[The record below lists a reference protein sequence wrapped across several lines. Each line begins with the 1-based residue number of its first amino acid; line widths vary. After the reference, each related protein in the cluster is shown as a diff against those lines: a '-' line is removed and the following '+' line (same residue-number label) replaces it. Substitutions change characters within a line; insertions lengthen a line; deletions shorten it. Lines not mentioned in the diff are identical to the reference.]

1 VPTQRTAELAEYQ
14 IYIVSPVVAS
24 ALLKID
30 VDLALLARKT
40 KQAPL
45 AGARRAV
52 LEKTRTFPVRD
63 AKLAPQA
70 LDLMDDEPRMS
81 KETLAGRGQRD
92 TTAIARQEV
101 YPSFCC
107 IPRMRA
113 MLPWRPATTA
123 ADAPRSH
130 LAADAA
136 AACPQILTTPSVFTF
151 YPMRRTAKTTHSCG
165 CGLNSAD

>member
-1 VPTQRTAELAEYQ
+1 MPTRRTAELAEYQ
-14 IYIVSPVVAS
+14 IYIVSPVAAS

-40 KQAPL
+40 KKAPL

-81 KETLAGRGQRD
+81 KETLAGRGD
-92 TTAIARQEV
+92 
-101 YPSFCC
+101 
-107 IPRMRA
+107 RA
-113 MLPWRPATTA
+113 SGGLSKLLLHSTNAG
-123 ADAPRSH
+123 
-130 LAADAA
+130 DAA
-136 AACPQILTTPSVFTF
+136 VEACNDSGGCTETSSRGRRRRGVPANPDEIAPSVFTF
-151 YPMRRTAKTTHSCG
+151 YPMRRTAKTLHSSD

>member
-1 VPTQRTAELAEYQ
+1 MA
-14 IYIVSPVVAS
+14 AS

-30 VDLALLARKT
+30 VDLALLARKP

-70 LDLMDDEPRMS
+70 LDLMDDQPRMS

-92 TTAIARQEV
+92 TTAIVRQEF

-113 MLPWRPATTA
+113 TLP
-123 ADAPRSH
+123 
-130 LAADAA
+130 
-136 AACPQILTTPSVFTF
+136 
-151 YPMRRTAKTTHSCG
+151 
-165 CGLNSAD
+165 

>member
-92 TTAIARQEV
+92 TTAIV
-101 YPSFCC
+101 
-107 IPRMRA
+107 RA
-113 MLPWRPATTA
+113 SGGLSKLLLHSTNAGDAAVEACNDSGGCTEISSCGQRRRGMPANPDDA
-123 ADAPRSH
+123 FGFYLLSDAPDGEEFLR
-130 LAADAA
+130 L
-136 AACPQILTTPSVFTF
+136 
-151 YPMRRTAKTTHSCG
+151 RAKQC
-165 CGLNSAD
+165 

>member
-92 TTAIARQEV
+92 TTAIARQEI

-107 IPRMRA
+107 IHECGRCCRRGLQRQRRMHRELISRPTPPRRA
-113 MLPWRPATTA
+113 RK
-123 ADAPRSH
+123 S
-130 LAADAA
+130 
-136 AACPQILTTPSVFTF
+136 
-151 YPMRRTAKTTHSCG
+151 
-165 CGLNSAD
+165 